1 MLVKFL
7 SGHSWFTLHGGWR
20 EARSSW
26 LLRLCELAFS
36 SMWLPKRM
44 GGDFTTVVGSISEQG
59 DSRNVEPCVSRQ
71 WQVSSFY
78 YVGFRG
84 CAWFQNISRSV
95 APLKR
100 FMKIKKKESC

>member
-1 MLVKFL
+1 MKPGQVGFC
-7 SGHSWFTLHGGWR
+7 GF
-20 EARSSW
+20 ASW
-26 LLRLCELAFS
+26 LSAVCGCRNA
-36 SMWLPKRM
+36 W

>member
-1 MLVKFL
+1 MKPCQVGFQQYVVAE
-7 SGHSWFTLHGGWR
+7 THG
-20 EARSSW
+20 
-26 LLRLCELAFS
+26 
-36 SMWLPKRM
+36 

-59 DSRNVEPCVSRQ
+59 DSRNVEPCVCRQ
-71 WQVSSFY
+71 WQVSSFH

-100 FMKIKKKESC
+100 FMKIEKKESC